1 VVALCRPV
9 LAPRG
14 RGGLS
19 DCWTLSGKATCL
31 ITKNAKRRYLQSGE
45 GAFGRAPLSWRGG
58 LPCRKPI
65 RQTTCNFSPGVLIFG

>member
-45 GAFGRAPLSWRGG
+45 GAFGRAPLSWRGV
-58 LPCRKPI
+58 CRVVSLFA
-65 RQTTCNFSPGVLIFG
+65 RQHVISLRVF